1 MTSINQPPQT
11 VGQLSGKASGTMLQ
25 RSWNWANAL
34 PQRQAGFCFMV
45 GNIALLAQGVVQAP
59 LEIVSAGLSTSNA
72 TALIFWPESKKSIR
86 YLGATV
92 IAGCGLMI
100 ISAQDKTS
108 PWPQTIFGGMG
119 MVRGAFL
126 LLPEPKAVQSAAF
139 HFCCK
144 HKNKSFGLIGVPS
157 RAFLFVGGIL
167 NKAPGTIT
175 ASLAWFAAD
184 MIIAFSKRKQMQR

>member
-1 MTSINQPPQT
+1 MSDQNTPPNT
-11 VGQLSGKASGTMLQ
+11 VAHSHGQASGTMLQ

-34 PQRQAGFCFMV
+34 PQRQAGICFMV

-59 LEIVSAGLSTSNA
+59 LEIAAASLLTSNSV
-72 TALIFWPESKKSIR
+72 ALLLWPQSRQTIR

-92 IAGCGLMI
+92 VAACGLMI

-108 PWPQTIFGGMG
+108 PLPQTVFGAMG

-144 HKNKSFGLIGVPS
+144 HKNKTFGFLGVPS
-157 RAFLFVGGIL
+157 RGFLLMGGIL

-184 MIIAFSKRKQMQR
+184 MIIAFGKRKQMQR